1 MQTPELSLILPVRD
15 VEIELPGILRSIEEQ
30 VGDAA
35 AEWII
40 VDMGSEDQTVLRAVQ
55 YIKEERLHGFV
66 IQNGRESVS
75 AALNTGMQKAAGE
88 YITFVFARRL
98 YSGYLASYIAAAR
111 ATKADFL
118 YGSVETSAEQGK
130 GKSLATDALS
140 CVLQMVQ
147 GRQRIDIAAL
157 MVRKGFLKQQKLYFQ
172 ESCRHGYS
180 EEFMYCCLLSGAKT
194 VKVPVLLKRKSEL
207 ELWRPKAAPAGRE
220 IFQAIEAMLRVQAV
234 IENRCPENHELCD
247 SFEEQK
253 LPETVMNCVDILL
266 REGLGYNAV
275 RGYLRVEGY
284 DRLLVQGKRTSRTL
298 RARIRLWKL
307 LPWMYRPSV
316 II

>member
-1 MQTPELSLILPVRD
+1 MQTPELSFILPVRD
-15 VEIELPGILRSIEEQ
+15 VEIELPGILRSIQEQ

-35 AEWII
+35 AEWIV

-55 YIKEERLHGFV
+55 YIKEERLNGFV

-88 YITFVFARRL
+88 YLTFVFARRL

-118 YGSVETSAEQGK
+118 YGSAEPAAEGKLSET
-130 GKSLATDALS
+130 DNLS
-140 CVLQMVQ
+140 TVLQMVQ

-180 EEFMYCCLLSGAKT
+180 EEFMFCCLLSGAKT
-194 VKVPVLLKRKSEL
+194 AKVPVLLKRKSEL
-207 ELWRPKAAPAGRE
+207 ELWRPKVVPAGRE

-247 SFEEQK
+247 CFEEQK

-284 DRLLVQGKRTSRTL
+284 DRLLVQGKRTSRAL

-316 II
+316 LI

>member
-15 VEIELPGILRSIEEQ
+15 VEIELPGILRSIAEQ
-30 VGDAA
+30 VGDTA

-40 VDMGSEDQTVLRAVQ
+40 VDMGSEDMTVLRAVQ

-88 YITFVFARRL
+88 YLTFVFARRL
-98 YSGYLASYIAAAR
+98 YSGYLASYIAAAQE
-111 ATKADFL
+111 TKADFI
-118 YGSVETSAEQGK
+118 YGSMEATEGK
-130 GKSLATDALS
+130 GKLS
-140 CVLQMVQ
+140 EADNLSTVLQMVQ

-194 VKVPVLLKRKSEL
+194 AKVPVLLKRKSEL
-207 ELWRPKAAPAGRE
+207 ELWRPKATPAGRE

-284 DRLLVQGKRTSRTL
+284 DRLLVQGKRTSRAL